1 MPSIG
6 NRRKQTAT
14 LTEVSRRPAFGNKPC
29 LLTVCAGGNQV
40 SHRRAAS
47 YQAVETFFQFT
58 IGVCKAIMLSQ
69 VLGPGHHDEG
79 FDISV
84 WFLQSR
90 NMPHRIAPSR
100 RRIRP

>member
-1 MPSIG
+1 
-6 NRRKQTAT
+6 
-14 LTEVSRRPAFGNKPC
+14 
-29 LLTVCAGGNQV
+29 
-40 SHRRAAS
+40 
-47 YQAVETFFQFT
+47 
-58 IGVCKAIMLSQ
+58 MLSQ